1 MSDNTLTGQ
10 PKCTCL
16 SLYFICHCATTKV
29 VIIQC
34 PNPICEI
41 TNDHVLPEIYWN
53 VYPTRLQEPPED
65 PPCEA
70 SRSWTFH
77 PWTKRSGKPL
87 EQAIDVPSASPTCWW
102 NMNPRVC
109 WNKWIFR
116 WIMSIS
122 KGFSLSIKQQALR
135 GSCLPPLQLASGC
148 CCVSAVFFLSGA
160 SRQAEV
166 VSRHCFERHRLIVWN
181 HAFYIRERYIYNI
194 SIGENEF
201 LDIFL
206 CQCNK
211 SFAAGWKPDK
221 TPSAIGN
228 QMRPNRQLFF

>member
-1 MSDNTLTGQ
+1 MTTFC
-10 PKCTCL
+10 PK
-16 SLYFICHCATTKV
+16 YI
-29 VIIQC
+29 
-34 PNPICEI
+34 
-41 TNDHVLPEIYWN
+41 EIYWN

-102 NMNPRVC
+102 NINPRVC

-122 KGFSLSIKQQALR
+122 KGFSLSLKQKALR

-148 CCVSAVFFLSGA
+148 CCVSAVFF
-160 SRQAEV
+160 
-166 VSRHCFERHRLIVWN
+166 F
-181 HAFYIRERYIYNI
+181 
-194 SIGENEF
+194 
-201 LDIFL
+201 
-206 CQCNK
+206 CQVLR
-211 SFAAGWKPDK
+211 DK
-221 TPSAIGN
+221 LKWSLVIALRGID
-228 QMRPNRQLFF
+228 